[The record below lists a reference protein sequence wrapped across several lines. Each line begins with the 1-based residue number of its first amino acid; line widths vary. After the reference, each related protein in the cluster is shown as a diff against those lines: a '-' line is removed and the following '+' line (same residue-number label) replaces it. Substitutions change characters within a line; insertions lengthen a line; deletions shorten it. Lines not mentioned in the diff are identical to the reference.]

1 MAAYRS
7 LTWAPSASVLR
18 SAISGPRAAAMPP
31 RGATMAAS
39 SDRGGG
45 GCPCGCGGG
54 RGGGRCD
61 VGWHGAAP
69 LLATLAVA
77 FLPPAAPLPCIG
89 GSFVGAT
96 TRCGQPRSSRRL
108 VGTRCLPLLPSP
120 WRRRRGA
127 ASAVPRTAAA
137 AATSRQPPVATA
149 GSGGGTAGV
158 GGGGT
163 RGGTPSSAAD
173 DVGGGGAG
181 GGSWSSNGR
190 RPLASRL
197 AGRALSA
204 LLRSVCDSVT
214 GLIVDVDA
222 DSSLALLSGRVRGV
236 SVAADRL
243 VYRGVRVS
251 GSVALFT
258 DAIELDW
265 SRPAGGDAA
274 EPFDLGGGPAGGGW
288 DDPEP
293 TVGWKPGASAPGRE
307 PPPSP
312 EQRRRQEEAERER
325 RQQRLRRRL
334 GFPVLPRLAKPFA
347 LSGLVTLTQA
357 DVNDSPAL
365 RDTCAAVLE
374 EVLRVGL
381 SGAVGRL
388 LPRAIGGVDVELV
401 GVELWSSVS
410 ASPAVEA
417 ARKRRRRGWA
427 TDTDADADADAT
439 VAFQLGPATV
449 GAPAVA
455 MMRRPRRPP
464 ATRLPEPARRATG
477 QRPGHPLE
485 RQRVTTPPHP
495 RRVPLHPPPPP
506 PPTAPAAFLS
516 YMRPLPSRLAVHFLS
531 PYVRGCGWS
540 KRAAFSP
547 SASPNCL
554 SVASP
559 SPC

>member
-1 MAAYRS
+1 
-7 LTWAPSASVLR
+7 
-18 SAISGPRAAAMPP
+18 MPP

-427 TDTDADADADAT
+427 TDTDADADADGGGLGSWPGAGGGGGGGGGGGLGGAAWGG
-439 VAFQLGPATV
+439 VAGPADE
-449 GAPAVA
+449 GDG
-455 MMRRPRRPP
+455 PRSHPPP
-464 ATRLPEPARRATG
+464 ARTAYPW
-477 QRPGHPLE
+477 
-485 RQRVTTPPHP
+485 PPHP
-495 RRVPLHPPPPP
+495 LVDGGDDWGG
-506 PPTAPAAFLS
+506 AG
-516 YMRPLPSRLAVHFLS
+516 SRGGGDQAGDWG
-531 PYVRGCGWS
+531 R
-540 KRAAFSP
+540 
-547 SASPNCL
+547 
-554 SVASP
+554 
-559 SPC
+559 

>member
-1 MAAYRS
+1 M
-7 LTWAPSASVLR
+7 
-18 SAISGPRAAAMPP
+18 
-31 RGATMAAS
+31 
-39 SDRGGG
+39 
-45 GCPCGCGGG
+45 
-54 RGGGRCD
+54 
-61 VGWHGAAP
+61 
-69 LLATLAVA
+69 
-77 FLPPAAPLPCIG
+77 
-89 GSFVGAT
+89 
-96 TRCGQPRSSRRL
+96 
-108 VGTRCLPLLPSP
+108 
-120 WRRRRGA
+120 
-127 ASAVPRTAAA
+127 
-137 AATSRQPPVATA
+137 
-149 GSGGGTAGV
+149 
-158 GGGGT
+158 
-163 RGGTPSSAAD
+163 
-173 DVGGGGAG
+173 
-181 GGSWSSNGR
+181 
-190 RPLASRL
+190 
-197 AGRALSA
+197 
-204 LLRSVCDSVT
+204 CDSVT

-427 TDTDADADADAT
+427 TDTDADADADS
-439 VAFQLGPATV
+439 
-449 GAPAVA
+449 
-455 MMRRPRRPP
+455 
-464 ATRLPEPARRATG
+464 G
-477 QRPGHPLE
+477 QAIL
-485 RQRVTTPPHP
+485 
-495 RRVPLHPPPPP
+495 
-506 PPTAPAAFLS
+506 
-516 YMRPLPSRLAVHFLS
+516 
-531 PYVRGCGWS
+531 
-540 KRAAFSP
+540 
-547 SASPNCL
+547 
-554 SVASP
+554 
-559 SPC
+559 